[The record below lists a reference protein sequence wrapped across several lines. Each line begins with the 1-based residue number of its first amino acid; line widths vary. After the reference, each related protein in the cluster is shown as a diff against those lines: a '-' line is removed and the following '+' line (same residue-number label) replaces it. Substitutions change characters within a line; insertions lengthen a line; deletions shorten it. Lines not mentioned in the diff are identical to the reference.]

1 MSLLD
6 YLMGGSRTGMSPQ
19 SQIQTVMNRP
29 NPTGLTPQ
37 EQVQAV
43 AGSRMMPAP
52 TSRGTPSFVAGRDAA
67 PAQQPSLLSQIG
79 GGIKNYL
86 SDPVNRKQ
94 LALGFNAMRLN
105 PDANFARSLQS
116 QIETE
121 QGNRQ
126 LGKNTKAY
134 VDYLLSKGLITRE
147 QAAQMMSSPKMAEA
161 LASAAITR
169 DFSAPKETFTAV
181 SGSDLVARGY
191 NVDPSKTY
199 NISSTGKITQVG
211 GGGVNVNLG
220 DDAVSKEYAK
230 QIPEALG
237 QYSDRGAAA
246 NRQNSA
252 LNNLGRALSGVDTGG
267 FAETKQTILS
277 FADRLGIP
285 VDTESLADAQQLQ
298 AAARQIVAD
307 ELRQNKGPQTDFDA
321 RFAETYLPGLGQQPE
336 ANENILSYLKSR
348 NLLDSIYGRLSA
360 GRNYEFDSDKKLLSR
375 LNAFNST
382 LGATVQVDEE
392 WFTFEEFYR
401 EAKNRG
407 GSDMDILNEWSKLH

>member
-1 MSLLD
+1 MSLINLIP
-6 YLMGGSRTGMSPQ
+6 GQ
-19 SQIQTVMNRP
+19 RP
-29 NPTGLTPQ
+29 NPTGMTPQ
-37 EQVQAV
+37 EQVQTV

-52 TSRGTPSFVAGRDAA
+52 ITRGTPSFIASRDAVPPQMA
-67 PAQQPSLLSQIG
+67 PPTANAGPSFGQKIS
-79 GGIKNYL
+79 NFF
-86 SDPVNRKQ
+86 SDEDKVAKLI
-94 LALGFNAMRLN
+94 LALEPLRGPGGQGGTA
-105 PDANFARSLQS
+105 ARWAQSHLQTS
-116 QIETE
+116 RETNLL
-121 QGNRQ
+121 NRQ
-126 LGKNTKAY
+126 SNKTIEFLRAKGVDPNLLESARGNPSILKA
-134 VDYLLSKGLITRE
+134 
-147 QAAQMMSSPKMAEA
+147 
-161 LASAAITR
+161 
-169 DFSAPKETFTAV
+169 
-181 SGSDLVARGY
+181 LVAKTLESPAK
-191 NVDPSKTY
+191 PSAFAEKLAAARQAYPNLSEAELMDRLLAPTSQTT
-199 NISSTGKITQVG
+199 ID
-211 GGGVNVNLG
+211 LG

-230 QIPEALG
+230 QIPETLG

-267 FAETKQTILS
+267 FAETKQTVLS

-285 VDTESLADAQQLQ
+285 VDTESLANAQQLQ

-321 RFAETYLPGLGQQPE
+321 IFAQTYLPGLGQQPE

-360 GRNYEFDSDKKLLSR
+360 GRSYEFDSDKNLLSR

-382 LGATVQVDEE
+382 LGATVKVDEE

>member
-1 MSLLD
+1 
-6 YLMGGSRTGMSPQ
+6 MGILEDIMGPRK
-19 SQIQTVMNRP
+19 

-37 EQVQAV
+37 EQVQTV

-52 TSRGTPSFVAGRDAA
+52 TSRAIPSFIAGRDAVSPQMA
-67 PAQQPSLLSQIG
+67 PPTAAKPSFGQKIS
-79 GGIKNYL
+79 NFF
-86 SDPVNRKQ
+86 SDEDKVAKLI
-94 LALGFNAMRLN
+94 LALEPLRGPGGQGGTA
-105 PDANFARSLQS
+105 ARWAQS
-116 QIETE
+116 HLKTAQE
-121 QGNRQ
+121 NRQ
-126 LGKNTKAY
+126 QGKNTKAY

-191 NVDPSKTY
+191 SVDPSKTY

-237 QYSDRGAAA
+237 QYSERGALA

-267 FAETKQTILS
+267 FAETKQTVLS

-360 GRNYEFDSDKKLLSR
+360 GRSYEFDSDKNLLSR

-382 LGATVQVDEE
+382 LGATIKVDEE
-392 WFTFEEFYR
+392 WVTFEEFYR